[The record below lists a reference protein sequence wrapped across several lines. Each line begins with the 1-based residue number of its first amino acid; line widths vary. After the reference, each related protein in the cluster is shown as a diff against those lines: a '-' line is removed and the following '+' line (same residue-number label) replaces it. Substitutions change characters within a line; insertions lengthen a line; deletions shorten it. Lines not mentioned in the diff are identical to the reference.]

1 MPCFGGDYLRT
12 QLAAKEAEIAALRAQ
27 LEKADALAEMMQDLI
42 YNIPTKIADE
52 AQKVLDIYM
61 EARQG

>member
-27 LEKADALAEMMQDLI
+27 LEKADALAEM
-42 YNIPTKIADE
+42 ADIIMRIVGDNQPCTFKK
-52 AQKVLDIYM
+52 AIDAYK
-61 EARQG
+61 EARHG